1 MEADDL
7 NGRWFTDAADARGYL
22 NETGRLW
29 TAWLVVLASQ
39 LALDGIWLVVS
50 AVALLAA
57 WLVLGRPLQRRAAA
71 LVDDESEDATEDRQT
86 AAARGKQRDRIMR
99 ELIIGQAPL
108 EAALAINGSSPRWA
122 YARIVVIALTIAA
135 FVVIIRD
142 FGFGS

>member
-22 NETGRLW
+22 NEIGRLW

-86 AAARGKQRDRIMR
+86 AAAMGKQRDRIMR

-135 FVVIIRD
+135 FVVIIRE